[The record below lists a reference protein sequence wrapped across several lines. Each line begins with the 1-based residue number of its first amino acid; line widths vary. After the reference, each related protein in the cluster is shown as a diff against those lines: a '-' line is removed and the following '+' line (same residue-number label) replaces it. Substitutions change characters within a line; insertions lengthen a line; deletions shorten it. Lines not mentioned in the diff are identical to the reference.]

1 MKKTAKFLVIAMLV
15 SHIPINSHAGDKEWA
30 TVGKILT
37 GVAAGVVL
45 ADAFHDHH
53 RHTPSVPVYPPVF
66 SASYSRPLRIIVKK
80 ELITRNSSTTT
91 HYISEPH
98 VPRKRN
104 TQPVRVIEKRI
115 EYHSQPITV
124 IKQISP
130 GAGPS
135 HSIIKRAP
143 LYPKRQRVVVIRK

>member
-1 MKKTAKFLVIAMLV
+1 MKTQISQPRLGFTLIELLVVIGVIAVLSSILIPVLGEAKSKARAIKCISNKKQLV
-15 SHIPINSHAGDKEWA
+15 NAWHLYSTDNDGWLILNGETNVSVERIP
-30 TVGKILT
+30 
-37 GVAAGVVL
+37 AGVVL

-98 VPRKRN
+98 VPRK
-104 TQPVRVIEKRI
+104 
-115 EYHSQPITV
+115 
-124 IKQISP
+124 
-130 GAGPS
+130 
-135 HSIIKRAP
+135 
-143 LYPKRQRVVVIRK
+143 